1 MIQANAPEKSSKSI
15 QVDPRAFD
23 VDKSGHLSTEERGRF
38 STSFFG
44 AFPLQKYTDLEWW
57 NDECRGKNWPTVAS
71 SLSFC

>member
-38 STSFFG
+38 PRVLWSFSTAEIHGFRMM
-44 AFPLQKYTDLEWW
+44 K
-57 NDECRGKNWPTVAS
+57 
-71 SLSFC
+71 